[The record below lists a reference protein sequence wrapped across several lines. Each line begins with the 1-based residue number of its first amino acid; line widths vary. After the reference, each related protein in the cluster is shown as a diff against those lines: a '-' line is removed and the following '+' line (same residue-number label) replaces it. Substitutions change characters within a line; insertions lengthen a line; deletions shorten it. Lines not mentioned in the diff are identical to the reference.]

1 MKIKKFK
8 PNFIFFSLL
17 FVTTIGTTFGQRT
30 INGKIT
36 DANSGDPLIG
46 ATVLLSSNSTGT
58 TTDLDGDFTI
68 SAESD
73 NDIMVIS
80 YTGYQTQEISILGRD
95 DFNIQL
101 SFGELLDEVVVI
113 GYGSIKREDATGS
126 IQSVSSKDF
135 NRGALTGPQEL
146 IAGKVAGVSITTSG
160 DPGGGSKIR
169 IRGESSLNA
178 SNDPLIV
185 VDGVPLENGDI
196 AGNRN
201 PLDLINPNDIESFT
215 VLKDASATAIY
226 GNRAAGGVIL
236 ITTKKGKSSEKINL
250 GYNGNVSI
258 GKISNKVDVLDAVE
272 YRALINERFGEN
284 SDEAN
289 ALGNSSTDWQDEIYQ
304 TAVGQE
310 HNINLSGGLKE
321 FPYRLSL
328 GTLNKN
334 GVLKTD
340 NYKRNTV
347 GLNINPGFLN
357 NTLQVNLGFKG
368 IWSENKFAPRG
379 AIGNSLS
386 FDPTQTALDPESKY
400 NGYTTW
406 TDQQGNPQFLA
417 PTNPIALLEQRK
429 DNSSVN
435 RAVVNASA
443 DYRLPFFPSVRANL
457 NVAYDQSNSEGT
469 IFVDSLASFAYDP
482 LNGGGTD
489 NSYSEEKKNSL
500 LEFYL
505 NYNETFNKHGIDLM
519 GGYSWQ
525 RFQFANTFRNSNIE
539 GTDSETV
546 KGSDAN
552 ELFLLSLFGRLNYN
566 FNEKLLLTFSLRRD
580 GTSRF
585 SPDNRWGLF
594 PAASAGIKIVE
605 NDKKVFNNLK
615 LRAGWGVTGQE
626 AIGNRYAYLPQYTYG
641 FENANYTFGDELIQT
656 LRPEGYDANIKWE
669 ETTTVNLGLDFSIVK
684 DRLSGSFDI
693 YQRDTKDLL
702 NRIPVPAGTNL
713 TNFITTNVGD
723 MQNQGVELN
732 LFITPIAGNDF
743 SWDLSFNTAYNRN
756 EITKLTASDDPAY
769 QGILVGGVAGGVG
782 SNIQIHSVGFAPFS
796 FYVKEQMYDEQGNIL
811 EGQFV
816 DRNGDGADND
826 FYRFENPAADFS
838 YGLTSNL
845 NYKIFSFSF
854 GARALTGNYIYNN
867 VQTDMGH
874 LNRLVSSTGD
884 LYNVH
889 QSAVDLNV
897 ENQGNLTFS
906 DHYIRDASFLRVDHV
921 TLALDLLD
929 LTKYVRSVYFT
940 IQNPLLITNYEG
952 LDPETGNGIDN
963 NLYPRP
969 RTLVFGVSAQF

>member
-1 MKIKKFK
+1 MRTKKFK
-8 PNFIFFSLL
+8 PNFIVSTLCFLL
-17 FVTTIGTTFGQRT
+17 TIGTTFGQRT
-30 INGKIT
+30 ISGNIT
-36 DANSGDPLIG
+36 DTESGDPLIG
-46 ATVLLSSNSTGT
+46 ATVQLGSDQTGT
-58 TTDLDGDFTI
+58 TTDLDGSFQITTQN
-68 SAESD
+68 D
-73 NDIMVIS
+73 NDILIIS
-80 YTGYQTQEISILGRD
+80 YTGYQTQEISIAGRE

-201 PLDLINPNDIESFT
+201 PLDLINPNDVESFT

-236 ITTKKGKSSEKINL
+236 ITTKKGKSSEKLNV
-250 GYNGNVSI
+250 GYNGNVSF
-258 GKISNKVDVLDAVE
+258 GKVSNKVDVLDADE
-272 YRALINERFGEN
+272 YRTLINERFGEN
-284 SDEAN
+284 SDEALV
-289 ALGNSSTDWQDEIYQ
+289 LGNSNTDWQDEIYQ
-304 TAVGQE
+304 TAFGQE

-328 GTLNKN
+328 GTLNKD
-334 GVLKTD
+334 GVLRTD

-347 GLNINPGFLN
+347 GLNVNPGFLN
-357 NTLQVNLGFKG
+357 NSLQVNLGFKG
-368 IWSENKFAPRG
+368 IWAKNDFANRG

-386 FDPTQTALDPESKY
+386 FDPTQTALDPESKF

-406 TDQQGNPQFLA
+406 TDQQGNPEFIA
-417 PTNPIALLEQRK
+417 PTNPIALLDLYE

-435 RAVVNASA
+435 RSVLNASA
-443 DYRLPFFPSVRANL
+443 DYRLPFLPSVRANL
-457 NVAYDQSNSEGT
+457 NLAYDQSNSEGS

-489 NSYSEEKKNSL
+489 NMYTEEKKNSL

-505 NYNETFNKHGIDLM
+505 NYNETVNKHSFDLM

-525 RFQFANTFRNSNIE
+525 RFQFASTFRNSNIE
-539 GTDSETV
+539 GTESQTV
-546 KGSDAN
+546 EGSDAN
-552 ELFLLSLFGRLNYN
+552 ELFLLSLFGRVNYD

-585 SPDNRWGLF
+585 APENRWGLF
-594 PAASAGIKIVE
+594 PAAAAAIKVIE

-615 LRAGWGVTGQE
+615 VRAGWGVTGQE
-626 AIGNRYAYLPQYTYG
+626 SIGNRYAYLPQYTYG

-669 ETTTVNLGLDFSIVK
+669 ETTTINLGIDFSIIK
-684 DRLSGSFDI
+684 DRFTGSLDL

-732 LFITPIAGNDF
+732 LFMTPISGKDF
-743 SWDLSFNTAYNRN
+743 SWDLSFNTSYNRN

-796 FYVKEQMYDEQGNIL
+796 FWVKEQMYDEQGNIL

-826 FYRFENPAADFS
+826 FYRFQKPAADYSF
-838 YGLTSNL
+838 GLTSNL
-845 NYKIFSFSF
+845 SYKIFNFSF

-867 VQTDMGH
+867 VQTDMGY
-874 LNRLVSSTGD
+874 LNRLVSSTGV

-897 ENQGNLTFS
+897 EGQDNLTFS
-906 DHYIRDASFLRVDHV
+906 DYFIRDASFLRVDHV

-929 LTKYVRSVYFT
+929 FTKYVNSVYVT
-940 IQNPLLITNYEG
+940 VQNPLLITGYEG

-969 RTLVFGVSAQF
+969 RTLVFGLSAQF